1 MMKSCKIVL
10 LLLFFFSG
18 FANAFSIQ
26 FPAHDTVYV
35 ERGIPSHIVVARG
48 CFEKSFPVDEEIG
61 ENETQ
66 EQLLARIYGSQPL
79 ADSSAVYKAWA
90 ESCYSVKSSNYS
102 FFVIFSIGAVSTA
115 TGFLLYNHDYDYRA
129 TEVLGKGS
137 GAILLATGFISLVA
151 SLFWLMLPNTSH
163 LFQEQGAIYNEK
175 AEKWKLRVTPT
186 INFNEPGGGLLLQ
199 LGF

>member
-18 FANAFSIQ
+18 LANAFSIQ

-66 EQLLARIYGSQPL
+66 EQLLARIYGSEPL

-90 ESCYSVKSSNYS
+90 ESCYSVKRSGTATIL
-102 FFVIFSIGAVSTA
+102 IFSATAVSIA
-115 TGFLLYNHDYDYRA
+115 SGFLLYNHDYDNRT
-129 TEVLGKGS
+129 TEGIGTVS
-137 GAILLATGFISLVA
+137 GAILLTTGFISLIA
-151 SLFWLMLPNTSH
+151 SLIYLILPDVSH
-163 LFQEQGAIYNEK
+163 LFHEQGAIYNEK

>member
-1 MMKSCKIVL
+1 MKSCKIFFIL
-10 LLLFFFSG
+10 LLLFTAL
-18 FANAFSIQ
+18 ANAYSIQ

-35 ERGIPSHIVVARG
+35 ERGMPSHIVVARG

-90 ESCYSVKSSNYS
+90 ESCNSVKSSNYR
-102 FFVIFSIGAVSTA
+102 FLVTFSIGAVSTA

-129 TEVLGKGS
+129 TAVLGIWS
-137 GAILLATGFISLVA
+137 GAILLGTGVLTLLT
-151 SLFWLMLPNTSH
+151 SLFVLIAPNASQQFH
-163 LFQEQGAIYNEK
+163 EQGAIYNEK
-175 AEKWKLRVTPT
+175 AEKWKLRITPT